1 MRRALSFFRWR
12 PASAAATVLCGL
24 LMLLGPMTATGQGI
38 STSTDRQMKGGGDAT
53 WSAEAAPQAVRPGER
68 FAVRL
73 HAEVAEGW
81 YMYALKSP
89 AGQPL
94 SVSLDSLPAGIDTTG
109 TLRQSDPTRKYD
121 PNFEADAFFYDDTA
135 EVRTGLQVDEEMTPG
150 TYTVSGSVRYMVC
163 NDEMC
168 MPPTTTP
175 VSVTVDVAPG
185 DPREANAAVNYGD
198 LVPPGAA
205 EASESQETADPGA
218 GMLSSGETLG
228 GSENLWGFLLLAMG
242 AGVGAFFMPCIFPM
256 VPLTVSYFAKGSGR
270 GQSMRQAGVYGL
282 TIVGAFTGLGALAA
296 ALLGAAGAQSIA
308 ANPWV
313 NLAIG
318 AVLVAFGL
326 SLLGLF
332 ELKLPSSLTNY
343 LNRQSEEQ
351 SGYAG
356 AVFMG
361 LTLTVVSFSCTAPF
375 VGGLLAAAAQ
385 GTWLYPVLGML
396 VFSGVLALPFV
407 GFALFPEAL
416 ERLPSS
422 GGWMNALKGTL
433 GFVELAAALKFFSNA
448 DLVWGGAVWLPRPLV
463 IAFTIVLF
471 ALAGAY
477 LLGTLR
483 LSHDP
488 PAETPRRVGVGRVL
502 AATLFLGLALYMAPG
517 LLGARLGSLD
527 AYFPPRHATDV
538 GRLPASNETE
548 TAAVDNLN
556 WNQNDIDAAMAEA
569 KETGTP
575 VFVDFSGYTC
585 TNCREMEANVFPTP
599 AVAEHLRTDF
609 VLLRLYTDD
618 AEKGPALQRY
628 QQETVGT
635 VALPSYAVVTPEGTL
650 TAQHSGMASPKAFDA
665 FLEEGLSKLSTETAS
680 NNVSGEPRTEFV
692 TVGDPVVAD
701 Q

>member
-1 MRRALSFFRWR
+1 MRHSGPFFRWK
-12 PASAAATVLCGL
+12 SALLAVMLGSLPVLL
-24 LMLLGPMTATGQGI
+24 APMTAAGQGAA
-38 STSTDRQMKGGGDAT
+38 TSSGGQIGRGGDAT
-53 WSAEAAPQAVRPGER
+53 WSAEAAPQTVRPGER
-68 FAVRL
+68 FAARL
-73 HAEVAEGW
+73 RANVEEGW
-81 YMYALKSP
+81 YMYALDSP

-109 TLRQSDPTRKYD
+109 TLRQSTPTRKYD
-121 PNFEADAFFYDDTA
+121 PNFEADAFFYEESA
-135 EVRTGLQVDEEMTPG
+135 EVRAGLHVGEEVKPG
-150 TYTVSGSVRYMVC
+150 TYVVGGSVRYMVC
-163 NDEMC
+163 SDQMC
-168 MPPTTTP
+168 MPPTTKP
-175 VSVTVDVAPG
+175 VSMTIEVESGAPR
-185 DPREANAAVNYGD
+185 DAYAAVNYGD
-198 LVPPGAA
+198 LVEPGPAA
-205 EASESQETADPGA
+205 SDNSQGATSGA
-218 GMLSSGETLG
+218 GGMAPGEAAG
-228 GSENLWGFLLLAMG
+228 GRGSLWGFLLLAVG

-308 ANPWV
+308 ASPWT

-318 AVLVAFGL
+318 GVLVAFGL

-332 ELKLPSSLTNY
+332 ELRLPTGLTNY
-343 LNRQSEEQ
+343 LNRQSERQ

-385 GTWLYPVLGML
+385 GTWLYPVLGMA

-416 ERLPSS
+416 KRLPSS
-422 GGWMNALKGTL
+422 GGWMNALKVTL

-448 DLVWGGAVWLPRPLV
+448 DLVWGGAVWLSRPLV

-477 LLGTLR
+477 LLGALR

-488 PAETPRRVGVGRVL
+488 PAETPRRVGMGRVL
-502 AATLFLGLALYMAPG
+502 AAALFLGLALYMTPG

-538 GRLPASNETE
+538 GRLPASSGPET
-548 TAAVDNLN
+548 TSVSALD

-569 KETGTP
+569 KESGTP

-585 TNCREMEANVFPTP
+585 TNCREMEANVFPAP
-599 AVAEHLRTDF
+599 AVAEHLRADF

-618 AEKGPALQRY
+618 ADKGPALQRY
-628 QQETVGT
+628 QQQTVGT
-635 VALPSYAVVTPEGTL
+635 VALPSYAVVTPEGNL
-650 TAQHSGMASPKAFDA
+650 AARHSGMASPKAFDA
-665 FLEEGLSKLSTETAS
+665 FLEEGLSQSPEDAAPQ
-680 NNVSGEPRTEFV
+680 NVSRGTPSALLARGRSKRLF
-692 TVGDPVVAD
+692 
-701 Q
+701 